1 MADKISINEALVLGQ
16 RTPPRQMTGYKRKLI
31 PDSPPDT
38 TSQPKEVDLT
48 GIEAQALAA
57 QKEQEMWAR
66 AAQNA
71 RWREREDASKR
82 QGGTSRRRKTK
93 KGRKTRRRGGD
104 PPNVVVSNPAWNL
117 PKGKSKSVTGKG
129 RKTHRRRK

>member
-1 MADKISINEALVLGQ
+1 MADKISINDALVLGQ

-48 GIEAQALAA
+48 GIEAEALAA
-57 QKEQEMWAR
+57 QKDQEMWAR

-71 RWREREDASKR
+71 RWREREAANKG
-82 QGGTSRRRKTK
+82 QAGTARRRKSRR
-93 KGRKTRRRGGD
+93 RKTRRRGGD
-104 PPNVVVSNPAWNL
+104 PPKVMVSNPAWNL
-117 PKGKSKSVTGKG
+117 PKDKPKSVKGKG

>member
-1 MADKISINEALVLGQ
+1 MSTGQKVVNIDEALVLGE

-38 TSQPKEVDLT
+38 TSRPEDIMKVDVPT
-48 GIEAQALAA
+48 PLARQMA
-57 QKEQEMWAR
+57 F
-66 AAQNA
+66 
-71 RWREREDASKR
+71 DASAEDR
-82 QGGTSRRRKTK
+82 RPRGGKTRRRKTK

-104 PPNVVVSNPAWNL
+104 PPNVVVSNPAWNV